1 MKRNSKLPHVVPSWG
16 AKPVRMPVATVG
28 TCIRWRQC
36 KQFKT
41 DLADGLCQ
49 AHWDKCVT
57 R

>member
-16 AKPVRMPVATVG
+16 AKPGRMPVATVG